1 MQALGAALLGLIAA
15 SLVFTFALSRR
26 LEARYP
32 PVGQR
37 IALEGGRLHVVETAP
52 AGAAGA
58 AVVLI
63 HGGSGNFADPHVAL
77 AEPLS
82 ALGFRVF
89 AVDRP
94 GHGYSDRLG
103 GRAAASPRRQTQFIR
118 EALERC
124 GVREAIVVVHSLS
137 GVLGLAM
144 ALDAPRF
151 TRGLVL
157 LAPVSHPWKGGVTW
171 YYTVSA
177 APILGALFRW
187 LIVPLA
193 GLATMRGAVREVFA
207 PNPVPPNYIDRTRL
221 PLLFRPWQF
230 LANAEDFVDL
240 HAATVALSPRYAEIS
255 APTAIVMGAADAL
268 VSADIHARRCAR
280 DIPCATL
287 RLLDGVGHSPHFS
300 APEAVIE
307 AVLEVERRA
316 AAATPGKPAIQET
329 A

>member
-1 MQALGAALLGLIAA
+1 MQAVAALIGLVAA
-15 SLVFTFALSRR
+15 SLVFTFAMSRWT
-26 LEARYP
+26 EAHYP

-37 IALEGGRLHVVETAP
+37 VALEGGRLHVVETAP
-52 AGAAGA
+52 AGAERA
-58 AVVLI
+58 AVVLV

-103 GRAAASPRRQTQFIR
+103 GKSEASPQRQAQSIR
-118 EALERC
+118 EAMERL

-171 YYTVSA
+171 YYPVSA
-177 APILGALFRW
+177 APILGVLFRW

-193 GLATMRGAVREVFA
+193 GLATMRGAVRDVFA
-207 PNPVPPNYIDRTRL
+207 PNAVPDDYINRTRL
-221 PLLFRPWQF
+221 PLLFRPSQF
-230 LANAEDFVDL
+230 RANAEDFVDL

-255 APTAIVMGAADAL
+255 SPTSIVMGGADRL
-268 VSADIHARRCAR
+268 VSAEIHARRCAHE
-280 DIPCATL
+280 IPGATL
-287 RLLDGVGHSPHFS
+287 RVLDGVGHSPHFS

-307 AVLEVERRA
+307 AVLEVERRTVA
-316 AAATPGKPAIQET
+316 PSQSALQET

>member
-1 MQALGAALLGLIAA
+1 MQAFGAALIGLVAA
-15 SLVFTFALSRR
+15 SLVFTFALLRWA
-26 LEARYP
+26 EARYP

-37 IALEGGRLHVVETAP
+37 VALEAGRLHVVETAP
-52 AGAAGA
+52 ASAERA
-58 AVVLI
+58 AVVLV

-82 ALGFRVF
+82 ELGFRVF

-103 GRAAASPRRQTQFIR
+103 GRSAASPLRQAQWIR
-118 EALERC
+118 EAVERL

-144 ALDAPRF
+144 ALDAPQF

-171 YYTVSA
+171 YHPVSA
-177 APILGALFRW
+177 APVLGVLFRW

-193 GLATMRGAVREVFA
+193 GLATMRGAIREVFA
-207 PNPVPPNYIDRTRL
+207 PNPVPLNYIDRTRL
-221 PLLFRPWQF
+221 PLLFRPAQF
-230 LANAEDFVDL
+230 RANAEDFLDL

-255 APTAIVMGAADAL
+255 APTAIVMGAADSL
-268 VSADIHARRCAR
+268 VSADIHARQCAR
-280 DIPCATL
+280 DIPNATL

-300 APEAVIE
+300 AREAVIE
-307 AVLEVERRA
+307 AVLEVDRRA
-316 AAATPGKPAIQET
+316 VAPSQSALQET